1 MEVYVK
7 KERQEVLGFYLRPDV
22 QAVIAD
28 YEQKL
33 AEIYG
38 DVVGVTDP
46 IDRDIKRMNIDEYT
60 QSFGEVAELVPT
72 VLDRRDLE
80 LIFDTIINERVD
92 IAGSVPFTT
101 VQDQAL
107 TRNAGTLSYEEFKK
121 SIVRIASICN
131 VQTRKA
137 KMDVQEM
144 LEENQRLMDG
154 QGLEEPDEW
163 DEHGNPVKFK
173 TIVNLKKKSN
183 SQTQN
188 AYRAMILNPPK
199 EAVAPPPKL
208 YDISLLK

>member
-22 QAVIAD
+22 QAVMAD

-33 AEIYG
+33 ADIYG
-38 DVVGVTDP
+38 DVVGATDP
-46 IDRDIKRMNIDEYT
+46 IDRDIKRMNIEDYT

-92 IAGSVPFTT
+92 SAGGVPFTT

-144 LEENQRLMDG
+144 LEEN
-154 QGLEEPDEW
+154 
-163 DEHGNPVKFK
+163 
-173 TIVNLKKKSN
+173 
-183 SQTQN
+183 
-188 AYRAMILNPPK
+188 
-199 EAVAPPPKL
+199 
-208 YDISLLK
+208 